1 MKTIAR
7 VIGGALAAALA
18 RVLVSVGRFRLV
30 RGDALGAARAFERA
44 TRSDPSSFSAWLHLG
59 RARLRARDLY
69 RARRALGRARE
80 EAPGAYDLEASEWV
94 RLEGFDLS
102 TLAEVAGLSGR
113 GDPPARHPAYLGP
126 PGAAATALLPYGD
139 CKDLDEY
146 ARFGAMPPIAPSEF
160 ADLDWDELAEDLQ
173 DG

>member
-7 VIGGALAAALA
+7 LIGGALAATLA
-18 RVLVSVGRFRLV
+18 RVLVVSGRFRLV
-30 RGDALGAARAFERA
+30 RGDALGAARLFERA
-44 TRSDPSSFSAWLHLG
+44 ARHDPSSFSAWLHLG

-80 EAPGAYDLEASEWV
+80 EAPGAFDREASDWV

-102 TLAEVAGLSGR
+102 TLAEVSMR
-113 GDPPARHPAYLGP
+113 GEPPARHPAYLGP
-126 PGAAATALLPYGD
+126 PGPAAKAVLPYGD